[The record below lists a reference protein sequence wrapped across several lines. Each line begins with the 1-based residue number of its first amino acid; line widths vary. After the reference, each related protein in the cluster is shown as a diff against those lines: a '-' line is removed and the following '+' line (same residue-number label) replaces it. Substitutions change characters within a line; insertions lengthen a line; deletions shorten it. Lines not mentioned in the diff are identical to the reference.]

1 MRDDKHLKADNMNLL
16 FLENTHEL
24 QDDKRLTAASGPIIC
39 KGIPLTRLRHFD
51 ACSRQYFD

>member
-51 ACSRQYFD
+51 ACSRH